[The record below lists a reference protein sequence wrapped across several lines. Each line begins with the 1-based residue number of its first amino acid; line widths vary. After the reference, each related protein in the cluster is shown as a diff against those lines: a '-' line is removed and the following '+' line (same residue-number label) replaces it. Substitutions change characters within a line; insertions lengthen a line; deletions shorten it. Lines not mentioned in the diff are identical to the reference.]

1 MCDRSTDKL
10 PGTMLQRDTQRVM
23 FMGYVVL
30 GLGTVYAVLAN
41 VTTLGTYVL
50 QPALIKDVDDLDV
63 VSYPP
68 AGLSIYLG
76 CYTQFRHYYPT
87 STIRGLR

>member
-1 MCDRSTDKL
+1 MCDHTPGML
-10 PGTMLQRDTQRVM
+10 PGTILRRDTQLVM
-23 FMGYVVL
+23 FMGYSAQ
-30 GLGTVYAVLAN
+30 GLGTTYAILAC

-50 QPALIKDVDDLDV
+50 QPALIKDVDALDV